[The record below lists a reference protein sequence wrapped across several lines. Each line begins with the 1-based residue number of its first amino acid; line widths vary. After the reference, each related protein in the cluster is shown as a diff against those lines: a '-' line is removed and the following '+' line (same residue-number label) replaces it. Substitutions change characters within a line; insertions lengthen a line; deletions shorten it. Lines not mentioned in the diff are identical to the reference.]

1 MWLQEPAGGNGVGA
15 ALALGGGDVVH
26 GGVFVSVDCVGELV
40 GYDASSLSP
49 QEPGGGEYGP
59 GLFVPECECAGRWLG
74 FDDADTQGRGVAVW
88 IVCICCWSHENLVN
102 RG

>member
-15 ALALGGGDVVH
+15 ALAFGGGDVVQQ
-26 GGVFVSVDCVGELV
+26 GVFISIDCVGELV

-59 GLFVPECECAGRWLG
+59 ALLVPEGECAGWRLS

-88 IVCICCWSHENLVN
+88 IVCICC
-102 RG
+102 

>member
-15 ALALGGGDVVH
+15 ALAFGGGDIVH
-26 GGVFVSVDCVGELV
+26 RGVLVSIDGVGELM

-59 GLFVPECECAGRWLG
+59 GLLVPEGEGSSGRLS
-74 FDDADTQGRGVAVW
+74 FDNADTQARGVAFW
-88 IVCICCWSHENLVN
+88 IVVIWSC
-102 RG
+102 

>member
-15 ALALGGGDVVH
+15 ALAFGGGNVVH

-59 GLFVPECECAGRWLG
+59 GLLIPEGECTGWWLS
-74 FDDADTQGRGVAVW
+74 FDDADTQARGVALW
-88 IVCICCWSHENLVN
+88 IVCICC
-102 RG
+102 